1 MAKTKAELI
10 AEQVA
15 LALNAGKELHLESV
29 DFSDPNRPKTCLEVD
44 FPILPINQ
52 IAQIEGNAGKPI
64 YQMSKWWAR
73 RRSSVFRSTLIAA
86 ATKAPDDPAEAA
98 KTVWDAYYGNH
109 QHNEAFRKLK
119 VADIFMGGGTTLVE
133 GARLGMQM
141 VGNDLNPVAW
151 LVVKNELADVDL
163 DEVQKLFDHIEREVK
178 PQIMPFYACEGPN
191 GEKGVWTRLST
202 QEVMGDDFDPLAL
215 TPEER
220 KDYSYKGPE
229 VIYTFWAK
237 HGPCSAPGCGHR
249 TPLMTSPVVA
259 VKSLTV
265 KAWLDRE
272 CTSCHQLFDVEQ
284 QEARMA
290 PDAPL
295 VVAESETP
303 YAIMDSEGRYQCP
316 HCQHQYEDYKAA
328 TTNES
333 IQLPKK
339 SRKNKKIN
347 MTLLVHPDW
356 LQGALGK
363 DEKGKLG
370 GTTDSDLKSTIRWN
384 KIRAETLRLVEVRG
398 DLPNEITCPETGIRF
413 STKAGTIPK
422 KSNFTCQEA
431 TCGQQQDVLES
442 IKLSGSTA
450 PIALYVQQCFSPSL
464 SSKGTAYNGKYFKAP
479 SLSDVRRIN
488 KAHEEWELRKDNDLK
503 NYWPKEEIQIGAE
516 IGPHD
521 VNGYHYKHW
530 WKMFNDRQLL
540 FHSILLKTIN
550 EADDFSWE
558 SRFFML
564 GAFQQFLAY
573 ENMFCYWHKSH
584 DHFAPI
590 DKEFSP
596 KKTSIEVGPFSTVG
610 YGPWRSVKEP
620 ILEALAWKKTPWDL
634 LPISEL
640 RHAEDLVKKIK
651 TKSVKIFP
659 EDSID
664 KKLDLELSCGSSTN
678 LDLKKNSVDLVITDP
693 PFGGLLQYAEISD
706 FYYVWLKLV
715 LNNRYSNYF
724 SNQYTPK
731 SLEAVSNKRRHPN
744 GADLFYK
751 RILTE
756 CWKEA
761 YRILKQGGVLSFTFH
776 HSEDD
781 PWVDVLESLFDA
793 GFFLEATYPVR
804 SDETKGDKGQHGS
817 KKIEYD
823 IIHVCRKRTEE
834 PSRISWAR
842 LRRRIL
848 ADVRQLQNILE
859 HHQNEGL
866 PKADI
871 QVIKRGKALE
881 YFSRHY
887 GQVYVEEGREFSVKE
902 ALVGINQILD
912 DQAEGENG
920 STPVICEPI
929 TRQFLRIFTKT
940 VEVPRDQ
947 MQKFLRGTG
956 IGPSDFVGRGWCEEK
971 KKIFH
976 WTSPL
981 DFAINHSAKAK
992 SLKQDM
998 DQAMLLVGACY
1009 PNSGINVKTLLSE
1022 EFKPHPALP
1031 DLLSWLSHH
1040 GGSIELRNAATTA
1053 RQLYT
1058 NWSAKHQAVIQKQLS
1073 LFDLEG

>member
-1 MAKTKAELI
+1 MAKTKADEHI

-15 LALNAGKELHLESV
+15 LAVNAGKELHLESV
-29 DFSDPNRPKTCLEVD
+29 DFNDPSRPKTCLEVD
-44 FPILPINQ
+44 FPILKIN
-52 IAQIEGNAGKPI
+52 GLAGLEAKSGAATKPI
-64 YQMSKWWAR
+64 YQSMKWWAR
-73 RRSSVFRSTLIAA
+73 RQSSVFRSTLIAA

-191 GEKGVWTRLST
+191 GEKGVWTKRST
-202 QEVMGDDFDPLAL
+202 QEMMGDIFDPLSL

-220 KDYSYKGPE
+220 KDYRYEGPE

-259 VKSLTV
+259 VKSLSV
-265 KAWLDRE
+265 KSWLGVR
-272 CTSCHQLFDVEQ
+272 CSKCQQQFDIEQ

-295 VVAESETP
+295 VVSNSETP
-303 YAIMDSEGRYQCP
+303 YAIMDNEGRYQCP

-328 TTNES
+328 TMNES
-333 IQLPKK
+333 IYLPKK
-339 SRKNKKIN
+339 LRKNKKIN

-356 LQGALGK
+356 LKGAPGQDDLGALG
-363 DEKGKLG
+363 
-370 GTTDSDLKSTIRWN
+370 GTATSDIDATVRWN
-384 KIRAETLRLVEVRG
+384 KVRVKTLRLVEVRG
-398 DLPNEITCPETGIRF
+398 DLPDEIICPETGIKFR
-413 STKAGTIPK
+413 TDVGTIPK
-422 KSNFTCQEA
+422 KSNFTCQES
-431 TCGQQQDVLES
+431 TCGQQQDVLTS
-442 IKLSGSTA
+442 IKASGSA
-450 PIALYVQQCFSPSL
+450 GPVAAYVLQCYSPVRSEQNV
-464 SSKGTAYNGKYFKAP
+464 AYNGRYFKEV
-479 SLSDVRRIN
+479 SETDVLREN
-488 KAHEEWELRKDNDLK
+488 AAFQEWEERKDTDLK
-503 NYWPKEEIQIGAE
+503 DYWPRSELPFGHMTHQRQDLPSHGFT
-516 IGPHD
+516 
-521 VNGYHYKHW
+521 HW
-530 WKMFNDRQLL
+530 YTLFNPRQLL
-540 FHSILLKTIN
+540 VHALILKSIDSATGFKDLSKEIV
-550 EADDFSWE
+550 
-558 SRFFML
+558 L
-564 GAFQQFLAY
+564 GAFQQFLRSNCSFTFY
-573 ENMFCYWHKSH
+573 HKKN
-584 DHFAPI
+584 DQAAKHFSNNNFHPR
-590 DKEFSP
+590 
-596 KKTSIEVGPFSTVG
+596 STV
-610 YGPWRSVKEP
+610 
-620 ILEALAWKKTPWDL
+620 LEVPVFSSIGDGSWTSCLRGIFNSIHWKNNPWDL
-634 LPISEL
+634 VLKDLTYAPAFQGKSKKVYPKDPILPGTI
-640 RHAEDLVKKIK
+640 V
-651 TKSVKIFP
+651 T
-659 EDSID
+659 
-664 KKLDLELSCGSSTN
+664 CGSST
-678 LDLKKNSVDLVITDP
+678 DLNQYQSESFDLVVTDP
-693 PFGGLLQYAEISD
+693 PFGGLLHYSELSD
-706 FYYVWLKLV
+706 FFYVWLRLV
-715 LNNRYSNYF
+715 LKDKYPEYF
-724 SNQYTPK
+724 SAEYTPK
-731 SLEAVSNKRRHPN
+731 TLEAVANRARHPDDSD
-744 GADLFYK
+744 AFYK

-756 CWKEA
+756 CWREA
-761 YRILKQGGVLSFTFH
+761 YRLLKPAGLLSFTFH
-776 HSEDD
+776 HSEDE
-781 PWVDVLESLFDA
+781 PWVDVLESLFES
-793 GFFLEATYPVR
+793 GFYLEATYPIR
-804 SDETKGDKGQHGS
+804 SDETKGQGEFGS
-817 KKIEYD
+817 KTIEYD

-887 GQVYVEEGREFSVKE
+887 GQVYVEEGREFTVKE

-912 DQAEGENG
+912 DQAEGESG

-940 VEVPRDQ
+940 MEVPRDQ

-956 IGPSDFVGRGWCEEK
+956 IGPSDFVCRGWCEEK

-1009 PNSGINVKTLLSE
+1009 PDSGINVKTLLSE

-1040 GGSIELRNAATTA
+1040 GGSLELRNAATTA

-1058 NWSAKHQAVIQKQLS
+1058 NWSVKHQAVIQKQLS